1 MRNTDTVYSRKP
13 IRYHGKIPVFS
24 ESNEYT
30 QTYEEMSKPRLEY
43 LAKHGDLE
51 PERRES
57 EYSTVK
63 LIKKYGKPGQSI
75 LDVGIGLARQLSHFP
90 EMERYGIDISYGYLE
105 EAEKKGIDVCY
116 ALVEE
121 IPYKAELFDIVVC
134 TDVLEHLFDLNFG
147 VSKILSVLKSDG
159 YLICRTPYREDLHPY
174 LAPDFT
180 YRYSHLRTFDEHSL
194 RLLFEKI
201 FGCVVVENTY
211 AVYLPLPARFRCRI
225 PIAKRDEIVS
235 RIMSA
240 MLKRLPRVYQK
251 ALHSWY
257 EPIEINTVVQKK

>member
-1 MRNTDTVYSRKP
+1 MVYSREP
-13 IRYHGKIPVFS
+13 IRYHGNIPVFS

-51 PERRES
+51 PERQES

-63 LIKKYGKPGQSI
+63 LIRKYGKPGQAI

-105 EAEKKGIDVCY
+105 EAEKKGINVCY

-121 IPYKAELFDIVVC
+121 IPYKQELFDMVVC

-147 VSKILSVLKSDG
+147 VSKLLSVLKSNG
-159 YLICRTPYREDLHPY
+159 YLICRTPYREDLRPY
-174 LAPDFT
+174 LAPDFP
-180 YRYSHLRTFDEHSL
+180 YRFSHLRTFDEHSL
-194 RLLFEKI
+194 CLLFEKI
-201 FGCVVVENTY
+201 FGCEVVENTF
-211 AVYLPLPARFRCRI
+211 AVYLPLPARFKCKLSI
-225 PIAKRDEIVS
+225 PKRDQTLN
-235 RIMSA
+235 RIMA
-240 MLKRLPRVYQK
+240 ALRKKLPGLYKQ
-251 ALHSWY
+251 ALQSWY
-257 EPIEINTVVQKK
+257 DPVEINTVVLKK